1 MVAVSELVDKLA
13 VVAEL
18 DEAIGPIKRRAR
30 GLTGGEFVLS
40 VVCAQLLGRDSL
52 VGLDRV
58 RSDVT
63 GGLPASVPTPA
74 STTGGSLA
82 RRFGPDQPAG
92 IEAAAGALE
101 HHHLIFPGRPTS
113 GGDGLSVTT
122 PCAACERSNT
132 TGAQPG

>member
-58 RSDVT
+58 RSDVA
-63 GGLPASVPTPA
+63 GGLLASVPTPA

-82 RRFGPDQPAG
+82 RRFGPAQPAG
-92 IEAAAGALE
+92 NEAAAGALE
-101 HHHLIFPGRPTS
+101 HDHLISPEDRH
-113 GGDGLSVTT
+113 LV
-122 PCAACERSNT
+122 AMAC
-132 TGAQPG
+132 Q